1 MAGIL
6 LLVSCGQ
13 STQEKAAIENEV
25 MQRIKAHDDSVELV
39 KSTQEA
45 IKTSQKMHDDSIA
58 NAVSKK
64 YQNKENLVS
73 INNQYNSLVK
83 LLIEDDA
90 KMTTLVD
97 RKNQDAKFHL
107 GRSQTQREQWLSND
121 QKNIDNLQIQMANIK
136 DRIQTLKAKMN
147 N

>member
-45 IKTSQKMHDDSIA
+45 IKTSQKQMS
-58 NAVSKK
+58 
-64 YQNKENLVS
+64 
-73 INNQYNSLVK
+73 
-83 LLIEDDA
+83 
-90 KMTTLVD
+90 T
-97 RKNQDAKFHL
+97 KF
-107 GRSQTQREQWLSND
+107 
-121 QKNIDNLQIQMANIK
+121 
-136 DRIQTLKAKMN
+136 
-147 N
+147 